1 MNVTR
6 QIQMRTLI
14 TMASILLLFACSKV
28 SNKIPENGSAES
40 GFDTALASISSDNI
54 QSSINYLAADEREGR
69 MTGSRGYNESAQYV
83 ADKFAA
89 MGLEPGGTEEWL
101 QQVPFITRMLDVENS
116 GVTLHKS
123 TGDVDLEWAKDQ
135 IIYADRLRAENRIRG
150 EVVFAGFGVHAP
162 EFGYSDF
169 DEIDVSGK
177 IVATFSGAPA
187 TFPSTE
193 RAYYSS
199 GRTKA
204 AELVRRGAIGQ
215 IGLMSR
221 LAERLDPWE
230 NWTQNLG
237 TQPGMSWIDE
247 GGEVAD
253 FHPELQGDAKFNR
266 HSAEQLFE
274 GSSLTFEEA
283 LDAADE
289 ARPLSTALGIEVTMY
304 RRAEHE
310 RITSPNVVG
319 ILRGR
324 DPELANE
331 YVVYSTHLDHL
342 GTGAPIDGDSIYNGL
357 YDNALGVAVT
367 IEIARAFASLSVPP
381 RRSIVF
387 VAVTGEEEKLAGSD
401 YFAHYPTV
409 PSSAIVANV
418 NIDMPMFLFPMNTVT
433 GYGAEHS
440 SLEGLTTEEARKEG
454 FEYIPDPFPDQVYFI
469 RSDQYSFVRQGIPS
483 VYLAEG
489 IGSSDPAV
497 DGRAVLDAFFA
508 EHYHQPSDDL
518 SQPIEW
524 ETALRFSRAG
534 ARIGYRIAME
544 DQRPTWNEGDFFGEK
559 FGH

>member
-1 MNVTR
+1 VN
-6 QIQMRTLI
+6 
-14 TMASILLLFACSKV
+14 
-28 SNKIPENGSAES
+28 
-40 GFDTALASISSDNI
+40 
-54 QSSINYLAADEREGR
+54 
-69 MTGSRGYNESAQYV
+69 
-83 ADKFAA
+83 
-89 MGLEPGGTEEWL
+89 
-101 QQVPFITRMLDVENS
+101 
-116 GVTLHKS
+116 
-123 TGDVDLEWAKDQ
+123 LEWAKDQ
-135 IIYADRLRAENRIRG
+135 IIYADRLRAENRIRA

-342 GTGAPIDGDSIYNGL
+342 GTGAPVDGDSIYNGL

-489 IGSSDPAV
+489 IGSSDPVV
-497 DGRAVLDAFFA
+497 DGRAVLDVFFA

>member
-40 GFDTALASISSDNI
+40 GFDTALASISRDNI

-123 TGDVDLEWAKDQ
+123 TGDVDLEWVKDQ

-193 RAYYSS
+193 RAHYSS

-342 GTGAPIDGDSIYNGL
+342 GTGAPVDGDSIYNGL

-489 IGSSDPAV
+489 IGSSDPVV
-497 DGRAVLDAFFA
+497 DGRAVLDLFFA

>member
-40 GFDTALASISSDNI
+40 GFDTALAAISRDNI

-324 DPELANE
+324 DPDLANE
-331 YVVYSTHLDHL
+331 YIVYSTHLDHL
-342 GTGAPIDGDSIYNGL
+342 GTGAPVDGDSIYNGL

-497 DGRAVLDAFFA
+497 DGRAVLDAFFCRA
-508 EHYHQPSDDL
+508 LPS
-518 SQPIEW
+518 
-524 ETALRFSRAG
+524 A
-534 ARIGYRIAME
+534 
-544 DQRPTWNEGDFFGEK
+544 FG
-559 FGH
+559 

>member
-40 GFDTALASISSDNI
+40 GFDTALASISRDNI

-123 TGDVDLEWAKDQ
+123 TGDVDLEWVKDQ
-135 IIYADRLRAENRIRG
+135 IIYADRLRAENRIRA

-162 EFGYSDF
+162 ELGYSDF

-193 RAYYSS
+193 RAHYSS

-489 IGSSDPAV
+489 IGSSDLTV

-524 ETALRFSRAG
+524 EPALRFSRAG

>member
-1 MNVTR
+1 
-6 QIQMRTLI
+6 
-14 TMASILLLFACSKV
+14 
-28 SNKIPENGSAES
+28 
-40 GFDTALASISSDNI
+40 
-54 QSSINYLAADEREGR
+54 

-162 EFGYSDF
+162 ELGYSDF

-324 DPELANE
+324 DPDLANE
-331 YVVYSTHLDHL
+331 YIVYSTHLDHL
-342 GTGAPIDGDSIYNGL
+342 GTGAPIDGDSI
-357 YDNALGVAVT
+357 
-367 IEIARAFASLSVPP
+367 
-381 RRSIVF
+381 
-387 VAVTGEEEKLAGSD
+387 
-401 YFAHYPTV
+401 
-409 PSSAIVANV
+409 
-418 NIDMPMFLFPMNTVT
+418 
-433 GYGAEHS
+433 
-440 SLEGLTTEEARKEG
+440 
-454 FEYIPDPFPDQVYFI
+454 
-469 RSDQYSFVRQGIPS
+469 
-483 VYLAEG
+483 
-489 IGSSDPAV
+489 
-497 DGRAVLDAFFA
+497 
-508 EHYHQPSDDL
+508 
-518 SQPIEW
+518 
-524 ETALRFSRAG
+524 
-534 ARIGYRIAME
+534 
-544 DQRPTWNEGDFFGEK
+544 
-559 FGH
+559 

>member
-1 MNVTR
+1 
-6 QIQMRTLI
+6 
-14 TMASILLLFACSKV
+14 MASILLLFACSKV
-28 SNKIPENGSAES
+28 SNKVPENGSAES
-40 GFDTALASISSDNI
+40 GFDTALVSISRDNI

-123 TGDVDLEWAKDQ
+123 TGEVNLEWAKDQ
-135 IIYADRLRAENRIRG
+135 IIYADRLRAENRIRA

-162 EFGYSDF
+162 ELGYSDF

-342 GTGAPIDGDSIYNGL
+342 GTGAPVDGDSIYNGL

-489 IGSSDPAV
+489 IGSSDPVV
-497 DGRAVLDAFFA
+497 DGRAVLDVFFA

>member
-1 MNVTR
+1 MKVTR

-14 TMASILLLFACSKV
+14 TMASVLLFFACSKV
-28 SNKIPENGSAES
+28 SNKIPENGSEKS
-40 GFDTALASISSDNI
+40 GFDTALASISRDNI

-123 TGDVDLEWAKDQ
+123 TGDVDLEWVKDQ
-135 IIYADRLRAENRIRG
+135 IIYADRLRAENRIRA

-253 FHPELQGDAKFNR
+253 FHPELQSDAKFNR
-266 HSAEQLFE
+266 HSAELLFE

-342 GTGAPIDGDSIYNGL
+342 GTGAPVDGDSIYNGL

-489 IGSSDPAV
+489 IGSSDPVV
-497 DGRAVLDAFFA
+497 DGRAVLDVFFA

>member
-1 MNVTR
+1 
-6 QIQMRTLI
+6 
-14 TMASILLLFACSKV
+14 
-28 SNKIPENGSAES
+28 
-40 GFDTALASISSDNI
+40 
-54 QSSINYLAADEREGR
+54 
-69 MTGSRGYNESAQYV
+69 
-83 ADKFAA
+83 
-89 MGLEPGGTEEWL
+89 
-101 QQVPFITRMLDVENS
+101 
-116 GVTLHKS
+116 
-123 TGDVDLEWAKDQ
+123 
-135 IIYADRLRAENRIRG
+135 
-150 EVVFAGFGVHAP
+150 
-162 EFGYSDF
+162 
-169 DEIDVSGK
+169 
-177 IVATFSGAPA
+177 
-187 TFPSTE
+187 
-193 RAYYSS
+193 
-199 GRTKA
+199 
-204 AELVRRGAIGQ
+204 
-215 IGLMSR
+215 
-221 LAERLDPWE
+221 
-230 NWTQNLG
+230 
-237 TQPGMSWIDE
+237 MSWIDE